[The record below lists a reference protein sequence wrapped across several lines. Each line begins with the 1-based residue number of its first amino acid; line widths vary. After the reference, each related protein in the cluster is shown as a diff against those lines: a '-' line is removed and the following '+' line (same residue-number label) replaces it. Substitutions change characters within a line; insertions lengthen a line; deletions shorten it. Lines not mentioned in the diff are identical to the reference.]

1 MIDKKKIGAQLLELR
16 KSRGWTQEQ
25 VAEKVGLTRSTI
37 SNIERG
43 TRSLTLE
50 TLRRFCDAFSLNV
63 SYFAIESNEDD
74 VIDVLD
80 RLRTVFAEVS
90 DSEREM
96 MLREIMRYYLE
107 N

>member
-1 MIDKKKIGAQLLELR
+1 MIDKKKIGAQLLDLR
-16 KSRGWTQEQ
+16 KSRGWTQEY
-25 VAEKVGLTRSTI
+25 VADLVGLNRSTV

-50 TLRRFCDAFSLNV
+50 TLRRFCDAFSVEV
-63 SYFAIESNEDD
+63 SYFSIEADADE
-74 VIDVLD
+74 VVDVLE
-80 RLRTVFAEVS
+80 RLRTLFGEVS

-107 N
+107 H

>member
-1 MIDKKKIGAQLLELR
+1 MIDKKKIGAQLLDLR
-16 KSRGWTQEQ
+16 QKRGWTQDY
-25 VAEKVGLTRSTI
+25 VAERVGVNRSTI

-50 TLRRFCDAFSLNV
+50 TLRKFCDVYSVEV
-63 SYFAIESNEDD
+63 SYFSIEADADE
-74 VIDVLD
+74 VVDVLE
-80 RLRTVFAEVS
+80 RLRKLFTEVS

>member
-1 MIDKKKIGAQLLELR
+1 MIDKKKIGAQLLDLR
-16 KSRGWTQEQ
+16 QKRGWTQDY
-25 VAEKVGLTRSTI
+25 VAERVGVNRSTI

-50 TLRRFCDAFSLNV
+50 TLRKFCDVYSVEV
-63 SYFAIESNEDD
+63 SYFSIEADADE
-74 VIDVLD
+74 VVDVLE
-80 RLRTVFAEVS
+80 RLRTLFGEVS

>member
-1 MIDKKKIGAQLLELR
+1 MIDKKKIGAQLLDLR
-16 KSRGWTQEQ
+16 KSRGWTQEY
-25 VAEKVGLTRSTI
+25 VADRVGVNRSTV

-50 TLRRFCDAFSLNV
+50 TLRKFCDLFSVEV
-63 SYFAIESNEDD
+63 SYFSIEADADE
-74 VIDVLD
+74 VVDVLE
-80 RLRTVFAEVS
+80 RLRTLFGEVS

-107 N
+107 H

>member
-1 MIDKKKIGAQLLELR
+1 MIDKQRIGAQLLDLR
-16 KSRGWTQEQ
+16 KSRGWTQEY
-25 VAEKVGLTRSTI
+25 VADRVGVNRSTV

-50 TLRRFCDAFSLNV
+50 TLRKFCDLFSVEV
-63 SYFAIESNEDD
+63 SYFSIEADADE
-74 VIDVLD
+74 VVDVLE
-80 RLRTVFAEVS
+80 RLRTLFGEVS

-107 N
+107 H

>member
-1 MIDKKKIGAQLLELR
+1 MIDKKKIGAQLLDLR
-16 KSRGWTQEQ
+16 KSRGWTQEY
-25 VAEKVGLTRSTI
+25 VADRVGVNRSTV

-50 TLRRFCDAFSLNV
+50 TLRKFCDLFSVEV
-63 SYFAIESNEDD
+63 SYFSIEADADE
-74 VIDVLD
+74 VVDVLE
-80 RLRTVFAEVS
+80 RLRTLFGEVS

-107 N
+107 R

>member
-1 MIDKKKIGAQLLELR
+1 MIDKKKIGAQLLDLR
-16 KSRGWTQEQ
+16 QKRGWTQDY
-25 VAEKVGLTRSTI
+25 VAERVGVNRSTI

-43 TRSLTLE
+43 TRSHPLE
-50 TLRRFCDAFSLNV
+50 TLRKFCDVYSVEV
-63 SYFAIESNEDD
+63 SYFSIEADADEVVD
-74 VIDVLD
+74 ILE
-80 RLRTVFAEVS
+80 RLRKLFGEVS